1 MAANIAG
8 MTQAFYPP
16 TRPLSIGEVLDLA
29 VQIFKATVIRCLAYG
44 ICAVTF
50 EQLPNMYDLGSG
62 NSHQPYGGGRPMWV
76 ALFLVGTVLALMAW
90 SALLL
95 RQRAIIEH
103 TATNFKVELGLT
115 LRRLPVFVLA
125 TLLFLVAVGG
135 GFAALL
141 VVPAGYHAWARVAST
156 LLGVYLAILL
166 SCTWPAVLL
175 AGRSPWGALRQSA
188 RLVRGNWWRV
198 AAIYGV
204 GAAGVLVLAM
214 LAGILIALVV
224 PTLVA
229 DLPVMMAVFT
239 VLGNATI
246 ALVAPFVSAL
256 LLAVFG
262 ELRVRKEG
270 LDLQQRIGGLAVE

>member
-1 MAANIAG
+1 M
-8 MTQAFYPP
+8 
-16 TRPLSIGEVLDLA
+16 SIGEALDLA
-29 VQIFKATVIRCLAYG
+29 VQIFKSTVIRCLPYG

-50 EQLPNMYDLGSG
+50 EQLPNMYDLGNG
-62 NSHQPYGGGRPMWV
+62 LTHQPFGGGRPVWL
-76 ALFLVGTVLALMAW
+76 ALFVLGTVLALMAW

-103 TATNFKVELGLT
+103 TLTHFKVELGLT

-125 TLLFLVAVGG
+125 TVLFLIAVGG
-135 GFAALL
+135 WFAALL
-141 VVPAGYHAWARVAST
+141 VVPAPYHSWARLALIPLS
-156 LLGVYLAILL
+156 GYLAILL

-175 AGRSPWGALRQSA
+175 AGRGPLGALRQSA
-188 RLVRGNWWRV
+188 RLVWGNWWRV

-204 GAAGVLVLAM
+204 GAAGVLVLAL

-239 VLGNATI
+239 VLANATV

-270 LDLQQRIGGLAVE
+270 LDLQQRFGGLVVE